1 MQAPAVTA
9 TLTLSRAG
17 QSDRCVGSLSLKG
30 ADGKP
35 IAAAIAKVQWA
46 GAAAPA
52 TISTSPKVPG
62 RLFSTSSSQNAA
74 AGCELQLLEVTV
86 AGEQQ
91 HLSAELCWRLV
102 HRHWRWRFLHGHG
115 SLHGTGAHKSR
126 NPFSKHSRQQL
137 APITH

>member
-1 MQAPAVTA
+1 MQRIRALTIAVIVLVCFVSCANAATRMLMQAPAVTA

-62 RLFSTSSSQNAA
+62 RLFSTGSSQNAA

-86 AGEQQ
+86 AGVPAA
-91 HLSAELCWRLV
+91 LSAASVTR
-102 HRHWRWRFLHGHG
+102 
-115 SLHGTGAHKSR
+115 
-126 NPFSKHSRQQL
+126 RQ
-137 APITH
+137 ITW